1 MAKLTYNWN
10 RVVRGDIISFRY
22 RTKENRLLL
31 RTVLVLEPKF
41 INRAKNPTTP
51 YLLHGIQLEV
61 SNQPTL
67 LQMKNL
73 LEQAGKT
80 EIVDEKKKIYR
91 VRLESNARAT
101 YKKMRTI
108 INKYGL
114 YRSYNYDKARKST
127 VTLEDLRLPTQ
138 FVQELKNEN

>member
-1 MAKLTYNWN
+1 M
-10 RVVRGDIISFRY
+10 
-22 RTKENRLLL
+22 
-31 RTVLVLEPKF
+31 
-41 INRAKNPTTP
+41 NRAKNPSSK
-51 YLLHGIQLEV
+51 YLDHGIQLEV

-67 LQMKNL
+67 LQMKTL

-138 FVQELKNEN
+138 FIEELKNEN

>member
-22 RTKENRLLL
+22 RTKENRHLL

-61 SNQPTL
+61 SNRDPVPE
-67 LQMKNL
+67 LQRI
-73 LEQAGKT
+73 LETAGDVQ
-80 EIVDEKKKIYR
+80 IVDEKKKIYK
-91 VRLESNARAT
+91 VDITESTKNI
-101 YKKMRTI
+101 YKSLKAILKKHGIFKTF
-108 INKYGL
+108 
-114 YRSYNYDKARKST
+114 NYEKVRKSQ
-127 VTLEDLRLPTQ
+127 VFLEDLRLPKG
-138 FVQELKNEN
+138 FVDSL

>member
-61 SNQPTL
+61 SNRDPVPE
-67 LQMKNL
+67 LQRI
-73 LEQAGKT
+73 LETAGDVQ
-80 EIVDEKKKIYR
+80 IVDEKK
-91 VRLESNARAT
+91 
-101 YKKMRTI
+101 
-108 INKYGL
+108 
-114 YRSYNYDKARKST
+114 
-127 VTLEDLRLPTQ
+127 
-138 FVQELKNEN
+138 